1 MVCKF
6 LFMKLPA
13 VRKKVLIPKNKRAAE
28 SIKYLSSLFC
38 LLFSSV
44 CSVLLYAC
52 LFMEMKKINTTGR
65 EVIAHKNI

>member
-6 LFMKLPA
+6 HLSGRLPA
-13 VRKKVLIPKNKRAAE
+13 VRKKVLIPKINVQQE

-44 CSVLLYAC
+44 CSVLLYTC
-52 LFMEMKKINTTGR
+52 LFMEMKKNKYNWEGSNST
-65 EVIAHKNI
+65 